1 MSYFGTLVTHESTKR
16 ANTIISVVRDARGV
30 CSVQTNMGGI
40 VTYKREYQ
48 SENAA
53 REAFEDKVETEYANV

>member
-16 ANTIISVVRDARGV
+16 ANIVISVIRDARGV
-30 CSVQTNMGGI
+30 CSVQTKMGSV
-40 VTYKREYQ
+40 VTYSVPYQ

-53 REAFEDKVETEYANV
+53 RDAFENKVEAEYAV